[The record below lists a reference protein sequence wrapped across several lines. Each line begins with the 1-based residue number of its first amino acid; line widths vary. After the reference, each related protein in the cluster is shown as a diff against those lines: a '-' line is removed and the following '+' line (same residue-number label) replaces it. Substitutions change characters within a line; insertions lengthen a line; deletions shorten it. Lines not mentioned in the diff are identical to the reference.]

1 MYINICK
8 DIIIKSEDIIG
19 IFKLDE
25 KVEKYYEELINK
37 LTEKKNIIDYSDGN
51 IKSLILYIKNGEE
64 YGILSNIST
73 FSLGKKKNIN

>member
-37 LTEKKNIIDYSDGN
+37 LTEKKNYR
-51 IKSLILYIKNGEE
+51 L
-64 YGILSNIST
+64 
-73 FSLGKKKNIN
+73 F